1 MVRLKSVL
9 DVMWIVGGR
18 MGCVEIGWLD
28 GVVWSVVVGEKCGEW
43 LNKSEHGVWI
53 GRLGFGHLVGG

>member
-1 MVRLKSVL
+1 MDSG
-9 DVMWIVGGR
+9 WYNGSE
-18 MGCVEIGWLD
+18 EIGWVD

-43 LNKSEHGVWI
+43 LNKSEHGVWM